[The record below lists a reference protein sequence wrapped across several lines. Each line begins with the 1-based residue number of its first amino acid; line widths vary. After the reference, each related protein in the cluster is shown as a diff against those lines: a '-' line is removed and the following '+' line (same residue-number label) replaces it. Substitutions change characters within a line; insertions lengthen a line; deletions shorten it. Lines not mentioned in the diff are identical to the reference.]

1 MDSEILEIF
10 FGMFFVCGAII
21 TVTMFLYLLFCN
33 EENYDILIRRDIKKF
48 FKRVLMTIGSFIL
61 VLFFCRPVGWL
72 LSFDE
77 DKDWELSNHPYA
89 VEELSSK
96 VTYDNGYYKFS
107 VYDHKSG
114 LPSNRAMS
122 KNVSSIYYRN
132 IEDPY
137 VEWYKDVSKMLMFKA
152 ERTRIVL
159 YLPNSWRNN

>member
-1 MDSEILEIF
+1 
-10 FGMFFVCGAII
+10 
-21 TVTMFLYLLFCN
+21 
-33 EENYDILIRRDIKKF
+33 
-48 FKRVLMTIGSFIL
+48 MTIGSFIL

-77 DKDWELSNHPYA
+77 DKDWELSNRPYA